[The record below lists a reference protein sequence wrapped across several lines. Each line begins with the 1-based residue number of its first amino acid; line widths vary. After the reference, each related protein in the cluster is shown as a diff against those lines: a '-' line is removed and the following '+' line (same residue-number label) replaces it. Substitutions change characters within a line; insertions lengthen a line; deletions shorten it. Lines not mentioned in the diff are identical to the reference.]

1 MKRRAT
7 RQKTCKSCKLK
18 FTPDRQ
24 MQSVCSP
31 LCAIKM
37 IDKRKEKENLAAKR
51 DERRRLKEQKEKVK
65 SLAQLLKEAES
76 VVNRYVRLRDHHLGC
91 CSCDKPKSWGGQ
103 WHASHY
109 RSVGS
114 SPHLRFNLHNIH
126 KGCSQCNNYRSGN
139 IGEYRIRLIARFGL
153 DYVESLENNNEI
165 RRYTPEYARRI
176 KAVFAKRCKIL
187 EKRIKAKFKE
197 V

>member
-65 SLAQLLKEAES
+65 SL
-76 VVNRYVRLRDHHLGC
+76 
-91 CSCDKPKSWGGQ
+91 
-103 WHASHY
+103 
-109 RSVGS
+109 
-114 SPHLRFNLHNIH
+114 
-126 KGCSQCNNYRSGN
+126 
-139 IGEYRIRLIARFGL
+139 
-153 DYVESLENNNEI
+153 
-165 RRYTPEYARRI
+165 
-176 KAVFAKRCKIL
+176 